1 MALRQYQKDTLN
13 NIIRSQRKG
22 NKNILLQAATGSG
35 KTVMASAFVN
45 HSIKQNKNVLF
56 LAHRRELI
64 KQCSEKLDTEKVR
77 HGIIMAGE
85 PYHFWCTT
93 QVASIDTL
101 RSRSITNKKE
111 ELPKADLIIID
122 EAHRCLSNT
131 YLKIINLY
139 KDSQVLGL
147 TATPIR
153 SDGRGLGHI
162 FQDMVQAPSIGQ
174 LIREGHLVECSYYAP
189 TIPDLKGIQTSMGD
203 YNTVQLAEKMDK
215 PKLIGDIVSSWVKI
229 GNNKKTIVFAS
240 SVAHSKNIA
249 ESFKDIGIKAAHID
263 GTTDNKERERVL
275 NEFNHGNMKI
285 ICNCM
290 VLTEGFDCPPAEVCV
305 LARPTKSLGMYIQMV
320 GRVLRPYKDKEHA
333 TIIDHSGAVYTHGF
347 VENDIE
353 WDLDPKKPLT
363 IKERKKI
370 RDKEEA
376 QIICEGCFSVFSGSN
391 ICPKCG
397 HIQERK
403 SKYIEVLDK
412 ELGFVDKKTKTVKK
426 KLSYAPEFRKEFYSM
441 LLGYCALRN
450 YKTGW
455 AYHTFK
461 QRFKT
466 YPEYNDIEPIKP
478 NKECMNYIKHLQ
490 IKKAK
495 SKNKYNK

>member
-1 MALRQYQKDTLN
+1 
-13 NIIRSQRKG
+13 
-22 NKNILLQAATGSG
+22 
-35 KTVMASAFVN
+35 
-45 HSIKQNKNVLF
+45 
-56 LAHRRELI
+56 
-64 KQCSEKLDTEKVR
+64 
-77 HGIIMAGE
+77 
-85 PYHFWCTT
+85 
-93 QVASIDTL
+93 
-101 RSRSITNKKE
+101 
-111 ELPKADLIIID
+111 
-122 EAHRCLSNT
+122 
-131 YLKIINLY
+131 
-139 KDSQVLGL
+139 
-147 TATPIR
+147 
-153 SDGRGLGHI
+153 
-162 FQDMVQAPSIGQ
+162 
-174 LIREGHLVECSYYAP
+174 
-189 TIPDLKGIQTSMGD
+189 
-203 YNTVQLAEKMDK
+203 
-215 PKLIGDIVSSWVKI
+215 
-229 GNNKKTIVFAS
+229 
-240 SVAHSKNIA
+240 
-249 ESFKDIGIKAAHID
+249 
-263 GTTDNKERERVL
+263 
-275 NEFNHGNMKI
+275 MKI

-478 NKECMNYIKHLQ
+478 NKGCMNYIKYLQ